1 MSSPAAKTR
10 DSRAAKF
17 NRRKLVNKLM
27 LSLSMAAMAFGVFW
41 LLWILMDTV
50 RLGIGGLSVETL
62 TAMTPAPNDPG
73 GIANAMYGSFL
84 MVLVATFIGTPIGI
98 MAGIYLGLVL
108 FIITFIV
115 LSLSKLL
122 LMRLRRNEGRTS

>member
-50 RLGIGGLSVETL
+50 RLGIGIFCILLAV
-62 TAMTPAPNDPG
+62 
-73 GIANAMYGSFL
+73 FL
-84 MVLVATFIGTPIGI
+84 LAKADGT
-98 MAGIYLGLVL
+98 VKEE
-108 FIITFIV
+108 
-115 LSLSKLL
+115 SKS
-122 LMRLRRNEGRTS
+122 EA